1 MTTRHSI
8 VLGIDISKNS
18 LDAHLLPDGH
28 SWHVK
33 TDPTSLA
40 KWVKQL
46 PDGIDIAVME
56 ATGRYH
62 NIPAAALAKA
72 NIPIAIVNPKR
83 VKGFAKALGQQAKTD
98 AVDARTIAQFGL
110 AVQPTPRPLP
120 DETQALLAEL
130 VTRRHQLLETRK
142 AEECRLKTTT
152 ARLICRN
159 IVTSIRWLNK
169 QIKKIEQQIDEQI
182 QNSPI
187 WLVNRELLL
196 SVPGIGPVNAYALI
210 ALLPELGTLSG
221 GEIAALL
228 GVAPFPNESGKWK
241 GKRFIRGGRANIR
254 AIFFPAALAAS
265 RCNPILR
272 EFYQRLLDKGKAKKV
287 ALTALMRRLIV
298 ILNAIIRD
306 QKTWKDCSI
315 KP

>member
-8 VLGIDISKNS
+8 VLGIDIAKNS
-18 LDAHLLPDGH
+18 LDAHLLPDGR

-46 PDGIDIAVME
+46 PDGIDLAVME

-62 NIPAAALAKA
+62 NMPATALAKA
-72 NIPIAIVNPKR
+72 NIPLAIVNPKR

-98 AVDARTIAQFGL
+98 AVDARTIARFGL
-110 AVQPTPRPLP
+110 AVQPTPRKLP
-120 DETQALLAEL
+120 DEAQALLAEL
-130 VTRRHQLLETRK
+130 VTRRLQLLDFHK

-152 ARLICRN
+152 TKSIRRD
-159 IVTSIRWLNK
+159 IVASIRWLDK
-169 QIKKIEQQIDEQI
+169 QIKKIEQQIDERI

-187 WLVNRELLL
+187 WLVNKQLLL

-210 ALLPELGTLSG
+210 ALMPELGAISG
-221 GEIAALL
+221 AEIAALL

-241 GKRFIRGGRANIR
+241 GKRYIRGGRANVR
-254 AIFFPAALAAS
+254 TVFFMAALAAS
-265 RCNPILR
+265 QHNPVMR
-272 EFYQRLLDKGKAKKV
+272 EFYLRLLAKGKAKKA
-287 ALTALMRRLIV
+287 ALTAVMRRLIV

-306 QKTWKDCSI
+306 QNPWKNCSI